1 MKLFLKG
8 DRCLGDKCSFDKRS
22 FPPGQHGSAR
32 TRGKVSEYGLQ
43 LREKQKAR
51 RIYGVLETQFRRYYT
66 EASRRKGVTGENLF
80 QLLETR
86 LDNVVFRSSFADSRN
101 QARQL
106 VSHSHV
112 LVNGRKVNRASYQVR
127 KGDVVQIKEKSK
139 KVDAILQCAEK
150 GKVRGAPAWLE
161 VDWTDMEAKVV
172 ELPSQADVGLEINA
186 QQIVELYS
194 K

>member
-22 FPPGQHGSAR
+22 FPPGQHGASR
-32 TRGKVSEYGLQ
+32 TRTKVSEYGLQ

-51 RIYGVLETQFRRYYT
+51 WVYGMMEKQFRRYYG
-66 EASRRKGVTGENLF
+66 EAARKKGVKGENLF
-80 QLLETR
+80 RLLELR
-86 LDNVVFRSSFADSRN
+86 LDNVVFRSSFADSRA

-106 VSHSHV
+106 VVHNHV
-112 LVNGRKVNRASYQVR
+112 LVNGKKVNRPSFSVR
-127 KGDVVQIKEKSK
+127 KGDVVQVKEKSK
-139 KVDAILQCAEK
+139 KLEAILQSSEK
-150 GKVRGAPAWLE
+150 GKARGIPEWLD
-161 VDWTDMEAKVV
+161 VDLADLHTRIV
-172 ELPSQADVGLEINA
+172 ELPTQADVKLEIDA